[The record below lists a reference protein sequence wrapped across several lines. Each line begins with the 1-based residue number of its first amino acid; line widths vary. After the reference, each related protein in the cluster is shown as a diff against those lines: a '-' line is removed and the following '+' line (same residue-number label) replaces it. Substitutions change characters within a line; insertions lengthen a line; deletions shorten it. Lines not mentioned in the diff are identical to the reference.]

1 MSDTIQLKSEYEGA
15 EVFSSEPLVAVRNDV
30 ISPIECAYLIEL
42 AKPHIKRAGVVLDEG
57 FKPSEGR
64 TGSNHWLKYDEDDVV
79 KSIGQRIADIVGL
92 PLENAESMQIIHY
105 GPEQEYRPH
114 FDAFNLSLARGQKAA
129 QWGGQRLVTALV
141 YLNKVEG
148 GGATQFPKLG
158 ITVPA
163 SPGRMVIFHNTT
175 EDISGPHPLSL
186 HAGMPVEAGE
196 KWAFNLWFRHHDTK
210 EMFDKKKP
218 LPSVTFCIPA
228 NTANSQSTPANRES
242 VLNADNTMSQ
252 TVAEA
257 ATAPRK
263 QSSQPSA
270 SDKVIGIRS
279 ESLRVVANRAD
290 VLWQRAVKTLKARDN
305 HFPAVYLSY
314 WDSYGNKPQ
323 PAAPNGWSAPRFST
337 VARSVLNPLSDAG
350 KVATKMNQLGF
361 GHRVPKTYASVQDA
375 LNDAP
380 NSDDLWFIR
389 SQFRGAKDKTLCL
402 PTPIM
407 TAATISSGHLLQ
419 RAVGELALIDQ
430 HKFTARFYAVVVGG
444 QLMLFESSV
453 AFIHGAVYS
462 PNDAN
467 HASQVDNRSYRD
479 PGSDIKLVPGSQT
492 PHAAALEKAS
502 ATLMSDMTG
511 LLDETRAAS
520 VGYTNVDGAFAV
532 LALDTLLTKSGDL
545 KLLRIHTF
553 PNFITTAQIDSD
565 IHVPLFEDIL
575 RVMAGLPSRKLT
587 TITD

>member
-15 EVFSSEPLVAVRNDV
+15 EVFSSQPLVAVRNDV

-175 EDISGPHPLSL
+175 EDIGGPHPLSL

-196 KWAFNLWFRHHDTK
+196 KWAFNLWFRHHDTR
-210 EMFDKKKP
+210 EMFDKHKA
-218 LPSVTFCIPA
+218 LPSVAFDATTSAASGGAPKTIQAAGDGA
-228 NTANSQSTPANRES
+228 NAPDMEKTAATPTDA
-242 VLNADNTMSQ
+242 ADN
-252 TVAEA
+252 
-257 ATAPRK
+257 
-263 QSSQPSA
+263 
-270 SDKVIGIRS
+270 VISIQG
-279 ESLRVVANRAD
+279 ESLRVLANRAD

-305 HFPAVYLSY
+305 HFPAVHLSY
-314 WDSYGNKPQ
+314 WDSFGNKPQ
-323 PAAPNGWSAPRFST
+323 PSAPNGWSGPRFKT
-337 VARSVLNPLSDAG
+337 VERSFLNPLSDAG
-350 KVATKMNQLGF
+350 KVATKMTEF
-361 GHRVPKTYASVQDA
+361 GLAHRIPKTYASVQDA
-375 LNDAP
+375 LNEQPKADE
-380 NSDDLWFIR
+380 LWFIR
-389 SQFRGAKDKTLCL
+389 SHFRGANDKTLCL

-407 TAATISSGHLLQ
+407 AAATVPGGHLLQ
-419 RAVGELALIDQ
+419 KAVDGLELIDQ
-430 HKFTARFYAVVVGG
+430 HKFTARFYMVAVAG
-444 QLMLFESSV
+444 QLMCYGDSV
-453 AFIHGAVYS
+453 VFIHGAAYA

-479 PGSDIKLVPGSQT
+479 AGSHIKLVPGSQT
-492 PHAAALEKAS
+492 QHAGSLNKAAKAL
-502 ATLMSDMTG
+502 AADMTG
-511 LLDETRAAS
+511 LLDEVRQAS
-520 VGYTNVDGAFAV
+520 IAGAYEENAFAV
-532 LALDTLLTKSGDL
+532 LAVDTLLTKSGDL

-553 PNFITTAQIDSD
+553 PNFITTAQIDAD
-565 IHVPLFEDIL
+565 VHVPLFEDVL
-575 RVMAGLPSRKLT
+575 RVMAGIPSRKLT

>member
-1 MSDTIQLKSEYEGA
+1 MSDTIQLKGEYEGA
-15 EVFSSEPLVAVRNDV
+15 EVFSSEPLVAVRNNV

-196 KWAFNLWFRHHDTK
+196 KWAFNLWFRQHDTR
-210 EMFDKKKP
+210 EMFDKDKA
-218 LPSVTFCIPA
+218 LPSVAFDAATSTVSGNETTDTQAA
-228 NTANSQSTPANRES
+228 NDGVKAPVGE
-242 VLNADNTMSQ
+242 
-252 TVAEA
+252 
-257 ATAPRK
+257 ATAPTR
-263 QSSQPSA
+263 
-270 SDKVIGIRS
+270 SDAANNVVSIQG
-279 ESLRVVANRAD
+279 ESLRVLANRAD

-305 HFPAVYLSY
+305 HFPAVHLSY

-323 PAAPNGWSAPRFST
+323 PTAPNGWSGPRFKT
-337 VARSVLNPLSDAG
+337 VERSVLNPLSDAG
-350 KVATKMNQLGF
+350 KVATKMSVLGF
-361 GHRVPKTYASVQDA
+361 AHRVPKTYASVQDA
-375 LNDAP
+375 LNEQPKVDE
-380 NSDDLWFIR
+380 LWFVR
-389 SQFRGAKDKTLCL
+389 SQFRGANDKTLCL

-407 TAATISSGHLLQ
+407 AAATLPSGHLLQ
-419 RAVGELALIDQ
+419 KAVDGLALIDQ
-430 HKFTARFYAVVVGG
+430 HKFTARFYIVAVAG
-444 QLMLFESSV
+444 QLMYFEESV
-453 AFIHGAVYS
+453 VFVHGAVYA

-479 PGSDIKLVPGSQT
+479 TGSRIKLVPGNQT
-492 PHAAALEKAS
+492 PHATTLTEAAQALA
-502 ATLMSDMTG
+502 ADMTG
-511 LLDETRAAS
+511 LLDEVRQAS
-520 VGYTNVDGAFAV
+520 VAGDTGERAFAV

-553 PNFITTAQIDSD
+553 PNFITTAQIDAD
-565 IHVPLFEDIL
+565 VHVPLFEDVL
-575 RVMAGLPSRKLT
+575 RVMAGMPSRKLA
-587 TITD
+587 TITN

>member
-15 EVFSSEPLVAVRNDV
+15 EVFSSEPLVAVRNNV

-196 KWAFNLWFRHHDTK
+196 KWAFNLWFRHHDTR
-210 EMFDKKKP
+210 EMFDKDRA
-218 LPSVTFCIPA
+218 LPSVAFDATTSTVSGNETTDTQVA
-228 NTANSQSTPANRES
+228 NDGVKAPVGE
-242 VLNADNTMSQ
+242 
-252 TVAEA
+252 
-257 ATAPRK
+257 ATAPTR
-263 QSSQPSA
+263 
-270 SDKVIGIRS
+270 SDAANNVVSIQG
-279 ESLRVVANRAD
+279 ESLRVLANRAD
-290 VLWQRAVKTLKARDN
+290 VLWQRAVKTLKALDN
-305 HFPAVYLSY
+305 HFPAVHLSY

-323 PAAPNGWSAPRFST
+323 PTAPNGWSGPRFKT
-337 VARSVLNPLSDAG
+337 VERSVLNPLSDAG
-350 KVATKMNQLGF
+350 KIATKMTEF
-361 GHRVPKTYASVQDA
+361 GLTDRVPKTYASVQDA
-375 LNDAP
+375 LNEQPKA
-380 NSDDLWFIR
+380 DDLWFIR
-389 SQFRGAKDKTLCL
+389 SQFRGGNDKTLCL

-407 TAATISSGHLLQ
+407 AAATVPSGHLLQ
-419 RAVGELALIDQ
+419 RAVDGLALIDQ
-430 HKFTARFYAVVVGG
+430 HKFTTRFYIVAVSG
-444 QLMLFESSV
+444 QLMCFEDSV
-453 AFIHGAVYS
+453 VFVHGAAYA

-479 PGSDIKLVPGSQT
+479 AGSHIKLVPGSQT
-492 PHAAALEKAS
+492 PHAGTLAKAAKAL
-502 ATLMSDMTG
+502 AADMTG
-511 LLDETRAAS
+511 LLDEVRQAS
-520 VGYTNVDGAFAV
+520 VAGDTEENAFTI

-553 PNFITTAQIDSD
+553 PNFITTAQIDAD
-565 IHVPLFEDIL
+565 VHVPLFEDVL
-575 RVMAGLPSRKLT
+575 RVMAGIPSRKLV
-587 TITD
+587 TITE

>member
-15 EVFSSEPLVAVRNDV
+15 EVFSSEPLVAVRNNV

-64 TGSNHWLKYDEDDVV
+64 TGSNHWLKYEEDDVV

-196 KWAFNLWFRHHDTK
+196 KWAFNLWFRHHDTR
-210 EMFDKKKP
+210 EMFDKDKA
-218 LPSVTFCIPA
+218 LPSVTFDATSSTVSGSDTIDTQVA
-228 NTANSQSTPANRES
+228 NDSANAPVSEAIAPTRSDS
-242 VLNADNTMSQ
+242 VDNVVSIQ
-252 TVAEA
+252 
-257 ATAPRK
+257 
-263 QSSQPSA
+263 
-270 SDKVIGIRS
+270 G
-279 ESLRVVANRAD
+279 ESLRVLANRAD

-305 HFPAVYLSY
+305 HFPAVHLSY

-323 PAAPNGWSAPRFST
+323 PSAPNGWSGPCFKT
-337 VARSVLNPLSDAG
+337 VERSILNPLSDAG
-350 KVATKMNQLGF
+350 KVTEKMSELGLA
-361 GHRVPKTYASVQDA
+361 HRIPKTYASVQDA
-375 LNDAP
+375 FNDQSKA
-380 NSDDLWFIR
+380 DDLWFIR
-389 SQFRGAKDKTLCL
+389 SQFRGANDKTLCL

-407 TAATISSGHLLQ
+407 AAATVPSGHVLQ
-419 RAVGELALIDQ
+419 KAVDGLALIDQ
-430 HKFTARFYAVVVGG
+430 HKFTARFYVVAVRG
-444 QLMLFESSV
+444 QLMCYEDSV
-453 AFIHGAVYS
+453 VFVHGAAYA

-479 PGSDIKLVPGSQT
+479 AGSHIKLVPGSQT
-492 PHAAALEKAS
+492 PHAATLAEASKALTA
-502 ATLMSDMTG
+502 DMTG
-511 LLDETRAAS
+511 LLDEVRQAS
-520 VGYTNVDGAFAV
+520 VAGDTEGQAFAI

-553 PNFITTAQIDSD
+553 PNFITTAQIDAD
-565 IHVPLFEDIL
+565 VHVPLFEDVL
-575 RVMAGLPSRKLT
+575 RVMAGMPSRKLA

>member
-30 ISPIECAYLIEL
+30 ISPMECAYLIEL

-129 QWGGQRLVTALV
+129 QWGGQRLLTALV

-196 KWAFNLWFRHHDTK
+196 KWAFNLWFRHHDTR
-210 EMFDKKKP
+210 EMFDKDKA
-218 LPSVTFCIPA
+218 LPSVAFDAITSA
-228 NTANSQSTPANRES
+228 VSGSDTTATQAASEGRDAPVSEAITPTRSDAVDNVVSIQGES
-242 VLNADNTMSQ
+242 IRVL
-252 TVAEA
+252 
-257 ATAPRK
+257 
-263 QSSQPSA
+263 
-270 SDKVIGIRS
+270 
-279 ESLRVVANRAD
+279 ANRAD
-290 VLWQRAVKTLKARDN
+290 VLWQIAVKTLKARDN
-305 HFPAVYLSY
+305 QFPAVHLSY

-323 PAAPNGWSAPRFST
+323 PSAPSGWSGPRFKT
-337 VARSVLNPLSDAG
+337 VDRSVLNPLSDAG
-350 KVATKMNQLGF
+350 KVAAKMTELGF
-361 GHRVPKTYASVQDA
+361 ANRVPKTYASIQDA
-375 LNDAP
+375 LIEQPKA
-380 NSDDLWFIR
+380 DDLWFIR
-389 SQFRGAKDKTLCL
+389 SQFRGANDKTLCL
-402 PTPIM
+402 PTSILA
-407 TAATISSGHLLQ
+407 AATVPSGHLLQ
-419 RAVGELALIDQ
+419 KAVDGLALIDQ
-430 HKFTARFYAVVVGG
+430 HKFTARFYLVAVSG
-444 QLMLFESSV
+444 QLMCYEDSV
-453 AFIHGAVYS
+453 VFIHGAAYA

-467 HASQVDNRSYRD
+467 HASQVDNRGYRD
-479 PGSDIKLVPGSQT
+479 AGSHIELVSGSQT
-492 PHAAALEKAS
+492 PHAGPLAKAAQ
-502 ATLMSDMTG
+502 TLAADMTE
-511 LLDETRAAS
+511 LLDEVRQAS
-520 VGYTNVDGAFAV
+520 IAGASEEKAFAV
-532 LALDTLLTKSGDL
+532 LALDTVLTKSGDL

-553 PNFITTAQIDSD
+553 PNFITTARIDAD
-565 IHVPLFEDIL
+565 VHVPLFEDVL
-575 RVMAGLPSRKLT
+575 RVMAGIPSRKLA
-587 TITD
+587 TITN

>member
-1 MSDTIQLKSEYEGA
+1 MSDTIQLKGEYEGA
-15 EVFSSEPLVAVRNDV
+15 EVFSSEPLVAVRNNV

-196 KWAFNLWFRHHDTK
+196 KWAFNLWFRQHDTR
-210 EMFDKKKP
+210 EMFDKDKA
-218 LPSVTFCIPA
+218 LPSVAFDAATSTVSGNETTDTQAA
-228 NTANSQSTPANRES
+228 NDGVKAPVGE
-242 VLNADNTMSQ
+242 
-252 TVAEA
+252 
-257 ATAPRK
+257 ATAPTR
-263 QSSQPSA
+263 
-270 SDKVIGIRS
+270 SDAANNVVSIQG
-279 ESLRVVANRAD
+279 ESLRVLANRAD

-305 HFPAVYLSY
+305 HFPAVHLSY

-323 PAAPNGWSAPRFST
+323 PTAPNGWSGPRFKT
-337 VARSVLNPLSDAG
+337 VERSVLNPLSDAG
-350 KVATKMNQLGF
+350 KVATKMSVLGF
-361 GHRVPKTYASVQDA
+361 AHRVPKTYASVQDA
-375 LNDAP
+375 LNEQPKVDE
-380 NSDDLWFIR
+380 LWFVR
-389 SQFRGAKDKTLCL
+389 SQFRGANDKTLCL

-407 TAATISSGHLLQ
+407 AAATLPSGHLLQ
-419 RAVGELALIDQ
+419 KAVDGLALIDQ
-430 HKFTARFYAVVVGG
+430 HKFTARFYIVAVDGHLMCYEDSVV
-444 QLMLFESSV
+444 FV
-453 AFIHGAVYS
+453 HGAAYA

-479 PGSDIKLVPGSQT
+479 TGSHIKLVPGNQT
-492 PHAAALEKAS
+492 PHAATLTEAAKVLTIDITELFDEVRQAS
-502 ATLMSDMTG
+502 AAGVS
-511 LLDETRAAS
+511 EEK
-520 VGYTNVDGAFAV
+520 AFAV

-553 PNFITTAQIDSD
+553 PNFITTAQIDAD
-565 IHVPLFEDIL
+565 VHVPLFEDVL
-575 RVMAGLPSRKLT
+575 RVMAGISSRKLA
-587 TITD
+587 TIND